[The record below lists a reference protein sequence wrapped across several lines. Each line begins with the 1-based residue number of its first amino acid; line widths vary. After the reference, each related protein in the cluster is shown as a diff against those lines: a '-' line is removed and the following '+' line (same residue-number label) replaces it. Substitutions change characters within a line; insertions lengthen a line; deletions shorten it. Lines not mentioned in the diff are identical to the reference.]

1 MLTGFKEVENV
12 ADRDKKTTIS
22 ERSRFLNGVK
32 FTITGHTY
40 KHPEID
46 GKVRTDIS
54 SPVLISSI
62 GDVFLSMLTRKHVS
76 VSGEILSPDGT
87 FNKKVEEILTT
98 NLAKSDG
105 EILTAIEKS
114 CKGKTLIVRR
124 KAFVGKTSDG
134 RDFPASMVNIDF
146 AE

>member
-1 MLTGFKEVENV
+1 MLTGFKEVENI
-12 ADRDKKTTIS
+12 DERDKEKTIS
-22 ERSRFLNGVK
+22 ERSRFLDKVK
-32 FTITGHTY
+32 FSITGHTY

-54 SPVLISSI
+54 SPVLASTI

-76 VSGEILSPDGT
+76 ASGEILSPNGT
-87 FNKKVEEILTT
+87 FNKKVEEILSTT
-98 NLAKSDG
+98 LSKSDG
-105 EILTAIEKS
+105 EILGEIEKA
-114 CKGKTLIVRR
+114 CKGKTLVVRR
-124 KAFVGKTSDG
+124 EAFVRKISDG

>member
-22 ERSRFLNGVK
+22 ERSRFLNGVQ

-76 VSGEILSPDGT
+76 AGGEILSPDGT
-87 FNKKVEEILTT
+87 FNKIVEEILST
-98 NLAKSDG
+98 NLSKSDG
-105 EILTAIEKS
+105 EILGEIEKA
-114 CKGKTLIVRR
+114 CKGKTLVVRR
-124 KAFVGKTSDG
+124 EAFVRKTSDG